1 MYQSLIPPIASYK
14 KGEPHLT
21 SSDIDILC
29 LWKLSE
35 HNELFVVVLRREL
48 KCSGHFDRTRGAYNI
63 NSRYVYIYRDSL
75 AESDESYDFQ
85 WFSRF
90 GADLSE

>member
-48 KCSGHFDRTRGAYNI
+48 KCSGHFDRRVELIISTAGMSTYTGTRWQSQMNRMTSNGFQ
-63 NSRYVYIYRDSL
+63 DSAL
-75 AESDESYDFQ
+75 I
-85 WFSRF
+85 
-90 GADLSE
+90 